1 MRILLCTLLLLIG
14 SSPIQAQNEQINISQ
29 MQFYNLGVK
38 IGRLQSIEQIPLLY
52 APAKV
57 VVPPSQ
63 EFIVSAPQA
72 GLISKLNAAV
82 GDRVEKDQVLAH
94 INSPEL
100 LTLQRQFLKAGSEHR
115 LAWLAYQRDKKLLR
129 EGVIADRRWQ
139 ETRSLYSSKVSELNE
154 AKQLLEIAGM
164 SKADIDSLQKNR
176 HLSSQLN
183 VRSPITGVVLERMV
197 VAGERLDILEP
208 LYRIANLNLLWL
220 EINIP
225 QERVGLIKVGD
236 QVLVEGGEVR
246 AKISMLGQS
255 VNPDNQTV
263 LARAVID
270 NNRRKIR
277 AGQTVNTQI
286 IQAAAGQSAY
296 KVPNVAIAQ
305 NEGQAYVFVRNDDGF
320 VATPVTVIGR
330 QDEDSVISGPLT
342 GREEIAV
349 RGAVALKANWLGLGE
364 DE

>member
-1 MRILLCTLLLLIG
+1 MRILLSVLLLCV
-14 SSPIQAQNEQINISQ
+14 SAFIQAETDQIHISQ
-29 MQFYNLGVK
+29 IQSYNLGVK
-38 IGRLQSIEQIPLLY
+38 IGRLEAVEQIPLLY

-63 EFIVSAPQA
+63 DFIVSTAQV
-72 GLISKLNAAV
+72 GLISRLEAAV
-82 GDRVEKDQVLAH
+82 GDRVERGQVLAH

-100 LTLQRQFLKAGSEHR
+100 LALQRQYLKASSEKQ
-115 LAWLAYQRDKKLLR
+115 LAWLSYQRDKKLLQ

-139 ETRSLYSSKVSELNE
+139 ETSSLYNSKVSEFNE

-164 SKADIDSLQKNR
+164 SSADINQLQKSR
-176 HLSSQLN
+176 RLSSQLK
-183 VRSPITGVVLERMV
+183 VRSPIDGVVLERMV

-208 LYRIANLNLLWL
+208 MYRIANLEHLWL

-225 QERVGLIKVGD
+225 QERLSLIDVGD
-236 QVLVEGGEVR
+236 LVRVEDHEVS

-270 NNRRKIR
+270 NDQHQIR

-286 IQAAAGQSAY
+286 IQASGEAAY
-296 KVPNVAIAQ
+296 RVPNVAIAQ
-305 NEGQAYVFVRNDDGF
+305 NEGASYIFVRNAEGF
-320 VATPVTVIGR
+320 VVTPVTVIGR
-330 QDEDSVISGPLT
+330 QGGDSVIQGEL
-342 GREEIAV
+342 GGNEEIAV

-364 DE
+364 GE